1 MSTHSSIHAWEISWT
16 EDPWGRELDMTEQL
30 TLSSAVIST
39 LSIISFLHSSQQ
51 HSEESCV
58 IAPILSL
65 RKLMLQF
72 SHSVMSNS
80 LTSHGLLHARLP
92 CPSPTIGACSNSCPL
107 SRWCHPIISSS
118 VVPFPS
124 YLQSFPA
131 PGFFSNE
138 SVLCIRWPKYWSF
151 SFNISPFN
159 EYSGLISFRINWLDH
174 LAARGTLKSLPRH
187 HSSKASILWP
197 SAFLWSNSHIHTWL
211 LEKP

>member
-1 MSTHSSIHAWEISWT
+1 MVVKSHKLMNIYYNEHLQPSKHCWRRKCLPTPVFMHGKSHGQRTLVGYS
-16 EDPWGRELDMTEQL
+16 PWGCELDMTEQL

-80 LTSHGLLHARLP
+80 LTPHGLLHARLP

-107 SRWCHPIISSS
+107 SR
-118 VVPFPS
+118 
-124 YLQSFPA
+124 
-131 PGFFSNE
+131 
-138 SVLCIRWPKYWSF
+138 
-151 SFNISPFN
+151 
-159 EYSGLISFRINWLDH
+159 
-174 LAARGTLKSLPRH
+174 
-187 HSSKASILWP
+187 
-197 SAFLWSNSHIHTWL
+197 
-211 LEKP
+211 